1 MPWLFADL
9 GAPYMFGQAVHDCV
23 HVETRR
29 APRETAALP
38 QGHEAQAGMDDS
50 AALLARFSSRLDP
63 SLILAIS
70 QEPGQTMEQAVAIL
84 EELAAAVPADMVSD
98 EWESRGDTSLL
109 FLQQTF
115 PEKPMD
121 VLELAL
127 KDSHGDVD
135 MAMDGLL
142 AQEMLEAEAEAE
154 ASTPSNSGRGLDL
167 EALSAGLASK
177 KPKAKKGKDKK
188 GRGPVTVSLTDQR
201 SPHHI
206 LYASRAAPK
215 PAAPVVVDTAGL
227 NDEEIARR
235 LQNAE
240 RDAAEASSVPVAD
253 QQWLLAS
260 SSLSQ
265 LAVLLDMPS
274 SQVQRLF
281 NQASFNLPIAMGRAI
296 QLAASDPAADAL
308 ASTPDFQTACDTLA
322 AITERDV
329 WHIERL
335 LRATRGHQDAALD
348 LLQLEDVV
356 NEAADGLGARP
367 DILDPSGLLPTNGPS
382 AERTTAA
389 VSQRMKVTGGAP
401 RWLSSDSGSY
411 AGRASLAP
419 TPAAGAQRAQAAMQA
434 GQAATVLPA
443 SAGQVDVLAGHT
455 EDDTPYSREESL
467 RRAADARALRDAAL
481 QQAARCARQSRS
493 TGVGGAAMVYAAE
506 ARKHDA
512 TARRWQL
519 RAASALVEQR
529 SFEAGTGAPSSD
541 APTRIDL
548 HGLTVHESLTVVAQS
563 VARWQSMPL
572 GEARVRS
579 PLEIVTGRG
588 MHSRH
593 YQSVIRPA
601 IVRYL
606 TQRGFSVDATSD
618 AGVLYVKAKRT

>member
-1 MPWLFADL
+1 
-9 GAPYMFGQAVHDCV
+9 
-23 HVETRR
+23 
-29 APRETAALP
+29 
-38 QGHEAQAGMDDS
+38 MDDS
-50 AALLARFSSRLDP
+50 AALLARYSSRLDP
-63 SLILAIS
+63 SLILAIT
-70 QEPGQTMEQAVAIL
+70 QEPGQSAEQAAAIL
-84 EELAAAVPADMVSD
+84 EQLAAAVPADMVSD
-98 EWESRGDTSLL
+98 EWEAPMDTSLL

-115 PEKPMD
+115 PEKQVD
-121 VLELAL
+121 ILEGAL
-127 KDSHGDVD
+127 RDSRGDVD
-135 MAMDGLL
+135 VAMDELL
-142 AQEMLEAEAEAE
+142 AQEMLEAEMHSSSS
-154 ASTPSNSGRGLDL
+154 STSSRGLDL

-177 KPKAKKGKDKK
+177 KPKAKKSKDKK

-206 LYASRAAPK
+206 LYAARAAPK
-215 PAAPVVVDTAGL
+215 PAAPAVVDAAGL
-227 NDEEIARR
+227 SDEELARR

-240 RDAAEASSVPVAD
+240 RDAAEASSIPVAD

-308 ASTPDFQTACDTLA
+308 ASTPDFQTACETLA

-329 WHIERL
+329 WHAESL

-356 NEAADGLGARP
+356 NEAADTVSVRP
-367 DILDPSGLLPTNGPS
+367 DILDPSGLLATHGPT
-382 AERTTAA
+382 AERATAT
-389 VSQRMKVTGGAP
+389 VSQQMKKTGGAP
-401 RWLSSDSGSY
+401 RWLSGDTGTY

-419 TPAAGAQRAQAAMQA
+419 APPAGAQRAQAAVQA
-434 GQAATVLPA
+434 GRTATVLPA
-443 SAGQVDVLAGHT
+443 SAAQVDVPAAHID
-455 EDDTPYSREESL
+455 DDTPYTREESL

-493 TGVGGAAMVYAAE
+493 TGVGGAAMVYAEE

-529 SFEAGTGAPSSD
+529 ASESGSSTLSSD

-548 HGLTVHESLTVVAQS
+548 HGLTVHESLTVVAQN
-563 VARWQSMPL
+563 VARWQSTPL
-572 GEARVRS
+572 GEARVRA

-618 AGVLYVKAKRT
+618 AGVVYVKARRA

>member
-1 MPWLFADL
+1 
-9 GAPYMFGQAVHDCV
+9 
-23 HVETRR
+23 
-29 APRETAALP
+29 
-38 QGHEAQAGMDDS
+38 MDDS

-63 SLILAIS
+63 SLILAIT
-70 QEPGQTMEQAVAIL
+70 QEPGQSVDQAAAIL
-84 EELAAAVPADMVSD
+84 EELAAAVPADMISD
-98 EWESRGDTSLL
+98 EWEASMDTSLL

-115 PEKPMD
+115 PEKQVD
-121 VLELAL
+121 VLERAL
-127 KDSHGDVD
+127 KDSCGDVD
-135 MAMDGLL
+135 VAMDELL
-142 AQEMLEAEAEAE
+142 AHEILEAEMHSSS
-154 ASTPSNSGRGLDL
+154 ASKSRGLDL
-167 EALSAGLASK
+167 EVLSTGLASK

-201 SPHHI
+201 SPHHF
-206 LYASRAAPK
+206 LYAARAAPK
-215 PAAPVVVDTAGL
+215 PTTAVVADTAGMS
-227 NDEEIARR
+227 DEEIARQ

-281 NQASFNLPIAMGRAI
+281 NQASFNLPIAVGRII
-296 QLAASDPAADAL
+296 QLAASDPEADAL
-308 ASTPDFQTACDTLA
+308 ASTPDFQTACETLA

-329 WHIERL
+329 WHVERL

-356 NEAADGLGARP
+356 NEAADNASARP
-367 DILDPSGLLPTNGPS
+367 DVLDPSGLLAMHGPT
-382 AERTTAA
+382 AERTTAT
-389 VSQRMKVTGGAP
+389 VSQRMKVTGSAP
-401 RWLSSDSGSY
+401 RWLSDNSGTY

-419 TPAAGAQRAQAAMQA
+419 APATGAQRAQAAVQA

-443 SAGQVDVLAGHT
+443 SAAQVDVSAGHAD
-455 EDDTPYSREESL
+455 DDTPYTREESL

-493 TGVGGAAMVYAAE
+493 TGVGGAAMVYADE

-529 SFEAGTGAPSSD
+529 AFESGTGTLSSD
-541 APTRIDL
+541 APMRIDL

-563 VARWQSMPL
+563 VARWQSTPL
-572 GEARVRS
+572 GEARVRP

-618 AGVLYVKAKRT
+618 AGVLYVKARRA